1 MKKAWIILISISVLV
16 ILGCSFYL
24 IKSFKLVE
32 KYDTNSFKLDKY
44 EIPTFNSAL
53 GNKKRLLVA
62 TEKKNMITLKYDV
75 SDIKMDHVFKY
86 AEKLSSEGYVIVNYE
101 NETRMYMRLVH
112 RENDIQ
118 VRIKSSKKYL
128 IIEYNIGIDYNEKS
142 SNEKEEKESSK
153 IEEKKE

>member
-62 TEKKNMITLKYDV
+62 TEGNVITLKYDV

-86 AEKLSSEGYVIVNYE
+86 LEKLSSEGYVIVNFE
-101 NETRMYMRLVH
+101 NEKSTYIRIVH